1 MTDSTFTQIKHER
14 DRNHASAL
22 YHKRK
27 RVAAETREAALL
39 DRLAAL
45 EARLEVVPGWSEDAD
60 GIACRNATIKMQD
73 ERLAALEA
81 KALDYIR
88 DGRGDDSEAVLL
100 AAAHRELGER
110 RADAAVVGWLRGPF
124 VPDHSDE
131 GGCPFDKA
139 AKMLE
144 RSDHRSK
151 P

>member
-1 MTDSTFTQIKHER
+1 MTTVIEE
-14 DRNHASAL
+14 DRAL
-22 YHKRK
+22 I
-27 RVAAETREAALL
+27 EALS
-39 DRLAAL
+39 RPM
-45 EARLEVVPGWSEDAD
+45 AR
-60 GIACRNATIKMQD
+60 T
-73 ERLAALEA
+73 ALEA

-144 RSDHRSK
+144 RGDHRSK